1 MEPLKPKP
9 SFFLPLLI
17 VALLFFSGGFL
28 LGEYYPFT
36 NPNSPL
42 KLAKVIQVYNSLKG
56 SFLLSKTLD
65 PQKLEYGAA
74 KGLVEAAGDPYT
86 YFLDPKESKDFFD
99 MINGSFQGIGAE
111 IAFNEDKQIIV
122 IAPLEGTPAKRA
134 GLQPQDII
142 LQIDN
147 KLTAGL
153 SLDEAVTLIRGPKGS
168 SVNLTIKRSSLPDP
182 LRLSIVRDTIEIPIV
197 SWKPLEN
204 GSIAYIQLFNFDE
217 KSGDRFAQAAQ
228 KILGANAKKIIL
240 DLRGNP
246 GGILQEAIQMAGW
259 FVDKNAIVVSERSAD
274 GTKKDYKSEGPGQL
288 KGLPLVIL
296 VDKGSAS
303 ASEILAGALHV
314 HNKATLV
321 GEKTFGKGTVQV
333 LEKFPDGSSLRVT
346 ISEWLLPD
354 GSSINNQDESKK
366 GITPDVLIAPKS
378 GDKKGNIQQDTQLKK
393 AIELLK

>member
-1 MEPLKPKP
+1 MEPLK
-9 SFFLPLLI
+9 SRSAFFLPLLI

-28 LGEYYPFT
+28 LGEHYPFT
-36 NPNSPL
+36 NPNNPL
-42 KLAKVIQVYNSLKG
+42 KLDRVIQVYNSLKS
-56 SFLLSKTLD
+56 SFLLRKNLN

-86 YFLDPKESKDFFD
+86 YFLDPKESKDFFE

-111 IAFNEDKQIIV
+111 IGFNEDNQITV

-142 LQIDN
+142 LQINN
-147 KLTAGL
+147 KLTTGL

-168 SVNLTIKRSSLPDP
+168 SVTLMIKRSSLPDP
-182 LRLSIVRDTIEIPIV
+182 LKLSIIRDTIEIPV
-197 SWKPLEN
+197 VNWKPLEN

-228 KILGANAKKIIL
+228 KILGTNAKKIIL

-259 FVDKNAIVVSERSAD
+259 FVDKDAVVVSERSAD
-274 GTKKDYKSEGPGQL
+274 GTKKDYKSEGPAQL
-288 KGLPLVIL
+288 KTFPLVIL

-354 GSSINNQDESKK
+354 GSSINKE
-366 GITPDVLIAPKS
+366 GIAPEILVGANS
-378 GDKKGNIQQDTQLKK
+378 GDKKGDIQQDTQLRK
-393 AIELLK
+393 AVELLK